1 LLKKINWRVLFG
13 VAISAIVLY
22 LILKDVSLPDL
33 GAELV
38 QGDYRWL
45 VLGTVVLVIAMWL
58 RAVRWRVL
66 LDDRISDLRSFH
78 IQNSGNFLNNVLP
91 LRLGELG
98 KAYLAGRNSSITT
111 MQALSTVFLERIL
124 DVLTMFVFLLAV
136 LPFVPNQG
144 VIVSAGETAAAI
156 AVIGVIV
163 LFIAAAMR
171 ERAVTIARVVLRFLP
186 ETPREGLLKWGDDFL
201 RGISAAGGR
210 RLLIATFWSFLI
222 WACWGVASLSVCRIF
237 IRDASIFQS
246 IFLTCAQALGLSIP
260 SAPSGAGIYEGA
272 TIAGLAVFGI
282 SREVALAVGL
292 TGHIYTFIL
301 TAIFGVIGL
310 DREGE
315 SFGHIITATQALMGR
330 PTVAEP
336 IQPE

>member
-33 GAELV
+33 AVVLAKGN
-38 QGDYRWL
+38 YWWL
-45 VLGTVVLVIAMWL
+45 IPGTVVLVISMWL

-66 LDDRISDLRSFH
+66 LDDRISDVRSFH
-78 IQNSGNFLNNVLP
+78 IQNAGNFLNNVLP

-98 KAYLAGRNSSITT
+98 KAYLAGRNSSVTT

-156 AVIGVIV
+156 AVMGVIA
-163 LFIAAAMR
+163 LFVAAAMR
-171 ERAVTIARVVLRFLP
+171 ERAVAIARAVLRFLP
-186 ETPREGLLKWGDDFL
+186 EGPREGLLKWGDDFL
-201 RGISAAGGR
+201 QGISAAGGK
-210 RLLIATFWSFLI
+210 RLLVALFWSFLI
-222 WACWGVASLSVCRIF
+222 WAGWGLASYSVCNIF
-237 IRDASIFQS
+237 FNAPLYQS

-292 TGHIYTFIL
+292 AGHIYTFVL

-315 SFGHIITATQALMGR
+315 SFGHIITAAQTLMGR
-330 PTVAEP
+330 PTVVEP
-336 IQPE
+336 VQPE